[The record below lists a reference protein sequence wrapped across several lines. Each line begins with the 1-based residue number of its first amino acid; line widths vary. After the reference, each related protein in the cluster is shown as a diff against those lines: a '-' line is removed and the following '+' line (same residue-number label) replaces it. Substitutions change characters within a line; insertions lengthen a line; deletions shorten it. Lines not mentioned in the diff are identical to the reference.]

1 MPRLPRTNDP
11 LVKMTRKFKWAFA
24 NYMEAEREWNRSAYS
39 TYTVLRRRVT
49 DDAIPQHIKDE
60 FIEMA
65 NELKKQWECPVCME
79 FITSE
84 KLEITP
90 CGHKYCKDCLTQLKA
105 IKPECAI
112 CRRELRVNEGA

>member
-1 MPRLPRTNDP
+1 
-11 LVKMTRKFKWAFA
+11 MTRKFKWAFA

-39 TYTVLRRRVT
+39 QYVVIKRSA
-49 DDAIPQHIKDE
+49 DDKTIPQHIKDE

-65 NELKKQWECPVCME
+65 DALKKQWECPICMD
-79 FITSE
+79 FITSD

-105 IKPECAI
+105 TKPECAV
-112 CRRELRVNEGA
+112 CRRELKVNERV